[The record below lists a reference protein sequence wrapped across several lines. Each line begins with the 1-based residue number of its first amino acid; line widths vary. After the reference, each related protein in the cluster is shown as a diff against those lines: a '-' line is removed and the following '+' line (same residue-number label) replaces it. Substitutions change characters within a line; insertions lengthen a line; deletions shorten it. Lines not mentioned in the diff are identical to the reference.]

1 MTSTAATPRRLAA
14 LIVPGCVAGLGVLVA
29 AGYQFATTGD
39 SGRELIGL
47 AALTAAATLAERFP
61 VPISPEGGGVLSL
74 TFVFAVA
81 AIVLYGW
88 AAGALLLL
96 AATAIVQ
103 LAQHR
108 PLERIA
114 YNVAVLALVALAAGL
129 LIAPIHG
136 QSVGAVVAR
145 VVLAATAAHVVYIV
159 FTSAPIALSSGQP
172 YPPPVRTA

>member
-1 MTSTAATPRRLAA
+1 APPRRSAVLF
-14 LIVPGCVAGLGVLVA
+14 VPVCVACLGVLVA
-29 AGYQFATTGD
+29 AAYHFATTGHT
-39 SGRELIGL
+39 GRELIGL

-114 YNVAVLALVALAAGL
+114 YNVAVLSL
-129 LIAPIHG
+129 
-136 QSVGAVVAR
+136 
-145 VVLAATAAHVVYIV
+145 
-159 FTSAPIALSSGQP
+159 
-172 YPPPVRTA
+172 

>member
-1 MTSTAATPRRLAA
+1 MSSSAGTPRKLAA
-14 LIVPGCVAGLGVLVA
+14 LIVPVCVAGLGVLVA
-29 AGYQFATTGD
+29 AAYEFGTTSH
-39 SGRELIGL
+39 SGRELAGL
-47 AALTAAATLAERFP
+47 AALMAAATLAERFP

-108 PLERIA
+108 PLQRIGF
-114 YNVAVLALVALAAGL
+114 NVAVLAIVALAAGA
-129 LIAPIHG
+129 LIAPIDG
-136 QSVGAVVAR
+136 ASPGSVVE
-145 VVLAATAAHVVYIV
+145 
-159 FTSAPIALSSGQP
+159 
-172 YPPPVRTA
+172 